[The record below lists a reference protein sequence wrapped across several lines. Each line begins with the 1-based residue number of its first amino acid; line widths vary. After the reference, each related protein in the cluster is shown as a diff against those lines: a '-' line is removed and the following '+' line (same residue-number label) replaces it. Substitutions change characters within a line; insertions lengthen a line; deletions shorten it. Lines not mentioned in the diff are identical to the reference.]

1 MQNRDQMHPQDMRN
15 LIIFAVLSILMW
27 LSYDYFVA
35 RPHAEA
41 MRQAAAAA
49 KIQAAA
55 KAPAEILDTAIVKP
69 RAEMIAETPRV
80 KIDTKSISGS
90 INLKGGRLD
99 DAQLKDY
106 YKTAERKERVNVLSP
121 ARTPHP
127 RYVET
132 GWIAAAAMSGL
143 PNENTVWSV
152 RGNDTL
158 TPATPVTIAT
168 SSNGLTFER
177 IFTVDDEFGF
187 SIENRVINNS
197 GKDIT
202 LYPYALVTE
211 HGVPEDFLNQGV
223 IHEGPIAYVG
233 DKLEE
238 WKYSS
243 FKKKPEGNFTA
254 NEGWAGLTGKYWLTA
269 IVPGVQGG
277 SESFKIRFINSPA
290 INESTKDRYQVDVT
304 GGAQTVA
311 SGKSISSKVNVFSGA
326 KKLAA
331 LQSYEKAW
339 NVPHF
344 DLAVDFG
351 WFYFL
356 TKPFFLAL
364 NFLYHLTGNFGI
376 AIIIFTCCL
385 RVLVFPL
392 AQTSYKSFAKMRM
405 VSPEMYNIR
414 HQYKDDKQ
422 KLQEELVK
430 LYQRHNVNPMAGC
443 LPIIVQIPIFFALYK
458 VLSNTIEMRHAP
470 FFGWI
475 HDLSSMDP
483 TTVFNLFGLIDW
495 TPPHALMIGAWPL
508 IMMVSMIVQRNISPP
523 PEDPIQAK
531 LMQIMPYF
539 MTFVMAKFA
548 SGLVIYWTI
557 NNMLAIVQQVVI
569 MKSMGVPIHLF
580 SKDKDKQ
587 KLEKEIDEGP
597 IVNPSLEMIEEK
609 LGDAVHEGEA
619 KIVSMPKGKKKK
631 KK

>member
-1 MQNRDQMHPQDMRN
+1 MQQRDQMHPQDMRN

-35 RPHAEA
+35 RPHQ
-41 MRQAAAAA
+41 QAVEQARANA

-55 KAPAEILDTAIVKP
+55 QAPAAILDTAIVKP
-69 RAEMIAETPRV
+69 RGDMINETPRV

-106 YKTAERKERVNVLSP
+106 YKTADKKERVNVLSP

-127 RYVET
+127 RYVEA
-132 GWIAAAAMSGL
+132 GWIADAAVSGL
-143 PNENTVWSV
+143 PNENTLWSV
-152 RGNDTL
+152 KGNDTL
-158 TPATPVTIAT
+158 TPSTPVTITTAA
-168 SSNGLTFER
+168 NGLLFER
-177 IFTVDDEFGF
+177 TFTVDDEFGF
-187 SIENRVINNS
+187 SVENRVLNNT
-197 GKDIT
+197 GKDVT

-223 IHEGPIAYVG
+223 IHEGPIAYTG

-254 NEGWAGLTGKYWLTA
+254 TSGWAGLTGKYWLTA
-269 IVPGVQGG
+269 IVPQAEG
-277 SESFKIRFINSPA
+277 FKIRFINSPA
-290 INESTKDRYQVDVT
+290 INETTKDRYQVDVT
-304 GGAQTVA
+304 GAAQTVS
-311 SGKSISSKVNVFSGA
+311 SGKEAVYKFNVFTGA
-326 KKLAA
+326 KKIAA
-331 LQSYEKAW
+331 LQDYEKAW

-405 VSPEMYNIR
+405 VSPEMYTIR

-430 LYQRHNVNPMAGC
+430 LYQKHNVNPMAGC
-443 LPIIVQIPIFFALYK
+443 LPILVQIPIFFALYK

-475 HDLSSMDP
+475 YDLSAMDP
-483 TTVFNLFGLIDW
+483 TSVFNLFGLIPW
-495 TPPHALMIGAWPL
+495 TPPHFLMIGAWPL
-508 IMMVSMIVQRNISPP
+508 IMMMSMIVQRNISPP

-531 LMQIMPYF
+531 IIAIMPYF

-580 SKDKDKQ
+580 SKDADKK

-597 IVNPSLEMIEEK
+597 IVNPSFEMIEEK
-609 LGDAVHEGEA
+609 IEDAVHEGETKA
-619 KIVSMPKGKKKK
+619 ISMPKGKKKK